1 MKLKNLF
8 KVLAAVSVFSF
19 AAHSVAADNLELLA
33 PGKLKVA
40 TMGTYPPFS
49 MRSPNGQI
57 DGLEIRVMKE
67 IAKRL
72 NLEYTPVL
80 IQWDSLLVALQA
92 NQFDLSSTAMDIT
105 PARQQQII
113 FSDGWLES
121 GGRILTPKDSDIKSA
136 ADLKGRKVGAQ
147 VSSTYSALA
156 EQHGG
161 VVKSYKSESDTI
173 QDLANHNVDAVITD
187 SITGAYLIK
196 NVGLPIT
203 MTDDYVNEVQKGF
216 AFKKGK
222 PNLVAAVNKALA
234 DMQADGTYARLTT
247 EMIGYNPAPKEP
259 IKSFAQ

>member
-1 MKLKNLF
+1 MNLKRFLKLFTALS
-8 KVLAAVSVFSF
+8 VLTFG
-19 AAHSVAADNLELLA
+19 AHATANELELLK
-33 PGKLKVA
+33 PGQLKVA
-40 TMGTYPPFS
+40 TLGTFPPFS
-49 MRSPNGQI
+49 MRSPNGQL

-80 IQWDSLLVALQA
+80 VQWDSLLVALEA
-92 NQFDLSSTAMDIT
+92 NQFDLSTSAMDIT
-105 PARQQQII
+105 PARQKQII

-121 GGRILTPKDSDIKSA
+121 GARILTPTDSPIKSA
-136 ADLKGRKVGAQ
+136 ADLKGKRVGTQ
-147 VSSTYSALA
+147 VSSTYAVLA
-156 EQHGG
+156 EEHGA

-196 NVGLPIT
+196 HVGLPIA
-203 MTDDYVNEVQKGF
+203 MTDDYVSHIQKGF

-234 DMQADGTYARLTT
+234 DMKADGTYAALTT
-247 EMIGYNPAPKEP
+247 DLIGYDPSPKDP
-259 IKSFAQ
+259 VRSLAQ